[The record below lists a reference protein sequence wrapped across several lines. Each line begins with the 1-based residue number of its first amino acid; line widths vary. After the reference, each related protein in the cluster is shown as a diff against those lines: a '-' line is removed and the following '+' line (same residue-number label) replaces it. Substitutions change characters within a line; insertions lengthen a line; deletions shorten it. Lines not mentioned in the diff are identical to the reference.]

1 MPVFHSPEQLQ
12 EVIGGFFKELTQKDA
27 IAQKLLDSKIVI
39 RFNYSE
45 PDLSIIADCTGDA
58 VALTFNNQELPVEV
72 DMWMKADVA
81 HEFWHGKLNLMM
93 ALTRKQM
100 TAKGPIPKIMKLLPA
115 IQPAYAMY
123 PMYLEQIGH
132 SDKIMK

>member
-1 MPVFHSPEQLQ
+1 MPVFQSPEQLQ
-12 EVIGGFFKELTQKDA
+12 EVIGGFFKELTEKDT

-39 RFNYSE
+39 RFNYSD
-45 PDLSIIADCTGDA
+45 PDLSVIADCTGDK
-58 VALTFNNQELPVEV
+58 VALAFNDKNATVEV

-123 PMYLEQIGH
+123 PMYLERIGH
-132 SDKIMK
+132 SNLIMR